1 MPLYKFIGC
10 EIIYREACFLA
21 ATVPN
26 RVDVEFMRKGLH
38 DLETGTMVAHLQA
51 AIDGVDLTLGYEA
64 ILLGYARCN
73 DGLVGI
79 ESRNLPLVIPRA
91 HDCITFFF
99 GSRQAYQEYFDTKP
113 GTFFSTSGWVEREV
127 GESQYSHPAYGQQ
140 GVMDKLGLSQDYDA
154 LVEQYGEE
162 NAKYIAELTGGW
174 QKNYE
179 RYLYLTTG
187 ICEEEPFIEATRQ
200 RAEEKGLDFELR
212 NGNLTLLRNLFLGQW
227 DDNYLVVEPGQRIV
241 ARNDESVLDVESI

>member
-1 MPLYKFIGC
+1 MSTYKFIGC
-10 EIIYREACFLA
+10 EIVYREACYLA

-38 DLETGTMVAHLQA
+38 DLETGAMVAHLQA
-51 AIDGVDLTLGYEA
+51 TIDTVDASRGYEA

-79 ESRNLPLVIPRA
+79 EARDIPLVIPRA

-99 GSRQAYQEYFDTKP
+99 GSRQAYQAYFDAKP

-127 GESQYSHPAYGQQ
+127 DQSQYSHPAYGQQ
-140 GVMDKLGLSQDYDA
+140 GVMDKLGLSQDYEA

-174 QKNYE
+174 QENYQ

-187 ICEEEPFIEATRQ
+187 VCDETSFIEATRSK
-200 RAEEKGLDFELR
+200 AAEKGLDFELQA
-212 NGNLTLLRNLFLGQW
+212 GSLDLLRKLFLGQW
-227 DDNYLVVEPGQRIV
+227 DEQYLIVQPGQRIV
-241 ARNDESVLDVESI
+241 ARNDSDVLDVETV

>member
-1 MPLYKFIGC
+1 MSTYRFIGC

-38 DLETGTMVAHLQA
+38 DLETGAMVTHLQQ
-51 AIDGVDLTLGYEA
+51 AIDRTDASIGYEA
-64 ILLGYARCN
+64 VLLGYARCN

-79 ESRNLPLVIPRA
+79 EAREIPLVIPRA

-99 GSRQAYQEYFDTKP
+99 GSRHAYQTYFDAKP

-127 GESQYSHPAYGQQ
+127 DRSQYSHPAYGQQ
-140 GVMDKLGLSQDYDA
+140 GVMDKLGLSQDYEA

-174 QKNYE
+174 QQNYQ
-179 RYLYLTTG
+179 RYLYLTTNV
-187 ICEEEPFIEATRQ
+187 CDETLFIEATR
-200 RAEEKGLDFELR
+200 RTAEEKGLDFELR
-212 NGNLTLLRNLFLGQW
+212 DGSLDLLRRLFLGQW
-227 DDNYLVVEPGQRIV
+227 DDEYLVVQPGQRIV
-241 ARNDESVLDVESI
+241 ARNDESILGVESV